1 MMNIANEEIWKHFI
15 SFCQMTVGRC
25 VKNAYANIR
34 DYVFYVLLKV
44 KIHANL
50 LKILMWIF
58 LFSDFQLRYASWI
71 FSFFSIYFY

>member
-34 DYVFYVLLKV
+34 DYVFDVLLLKV
-44 KIHANL
+44 KIHTKL
-50 LKILMWIF
+50 
-58 LFSDFQLRYASWI
+58 
-71 FSFFSIYFY
+71 